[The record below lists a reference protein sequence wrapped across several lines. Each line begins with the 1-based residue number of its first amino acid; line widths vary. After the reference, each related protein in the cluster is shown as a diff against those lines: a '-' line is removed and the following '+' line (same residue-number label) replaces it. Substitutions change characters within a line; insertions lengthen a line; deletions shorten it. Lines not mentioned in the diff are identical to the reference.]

1 MADAVIAVTGEG
13 PTDYGH
19 LIFDKKNGP
28 QWEWGPVLDLLE
40 NCMKDYVIEGRPDFR
55 QVRKEELKDVKLLR
69 SDRGLKGLAVPARK
83 FKKYCCGQKIERGI
97 FYADADAKDGSA
109 KTAPEAK
116 KYYREV
122 YQAAASGLEMGE
134 EKTFIP
140 MIPLKM
146 IENWLLADEDAFEY
160 VFGKKPKLPQKPELI
175 WGDKRDPDSDYPKNL
190 LERVLRDVSD
200 DQNDSCRETF
210 CRLAKAADVSVLRTK
225 CKISFERFYQ
235 DFREMLQ

>member
-40 NCMKDYVIEGRPDFR
+40 NCMKDYEIEDRPDFR
-55 QVRKEELKDVKLLR
+55 QVRKEELKDAKLLR

-122 YQAAASGLEMGE
+122 YQAAAFGLEMGE

-146 IENWLLADEDAFEY
+146 IENWLLADEDAFECA
-160 VFGKKPKLPQKPELI
+160 FGKKPKF
-175 WGDKRDPDSDYPKNL
+175 